1 MPFNLHD
8 FAAKLKKRR
17 ADLDLSPEALAEE
30 TGISVESLRAVEDA
44 ARPAT
49 APLQRVQVQIRHKQ
63 GPPYGLPPIYS
74 VLTLSSLAFRSG
86 GGCILPLI
94 AARSFLAP
102 RNQKQNR
109 RSRLPHFTKGCCS

>member
-44 ARPAT
+44 ARPGYRSTPA
-49 APLQRVQVQIRHKQ
+49 
-63 GPPYGLPPIYS
+63 
-74 VLTLSSLAFRSG
+74 SSSSNPA
-86 GGCILPLI
+86 
-94 AARSFLAP
+94 
-102 RNQKQNR
+102 
-109 RSRLPHFTKGCCS
+109 